1 MTYLYRIVALLIA
14 ITVHEFSHG
23 KVADMLG
30 DPTARKSGRL
40 SLNPIRHLD
49 PIGSLMIILVGFGW
63 AKPVPVNPSNFQNPQ
78 RGMLYVGLAGPLANF
93 TTAFLFG
100 LPIKMGLVPH
110 QTVISGVIL
119 TIVWINTAL
128 GVFNL
133 LPIPPL
139 DGSNVLAAFLPRSAL
154 RTYWAWERYG
164 ILILFLLIVVFDGIF
179 ISGILFPMVN
189 FLLSFFL

>member
-1 MTYLYRIVALLIA
+1 MIFLFRIVALLVA

-23 KVADMLG
+23 KVADLLG
-30 DPTARKSGRL
+30 DSTARNSGRL

-49 PIGSLMIILVGFGW
+49 PLGSLMVILVGFGW
-63 AKPVPVNPSNFQNPQ
+63 AKPVPVNPSNFRNPQ
-78 RGMLYVGLAGPLANF
+78 RDMMYVGLAGPLANF
-93 TTAFLFG
+93 ATAFIFG
-100 LPIKMGLVPH
+100 LPIRMGLFPH
-110 QTVISGVIL
+110 QTILSGVIE

-139 DGSNVLAAFLPRSAL
+139 DGSNVLAAFLPRRVLPS
-154 RTYWAWERYG
+154 YWAWERYG
-164 ILILFLLIVVFDGIF
+164 ILVLFLVIFVFGGVF
-179 ISGILFPMVN
+179 ISGILFPIVN

>member
-1 MTYLYRIVALLIA
+1 MIFLFRIVALLVA

-23 KVADMLG
+23 KVADLLG
-30 DPTARKSGRL
+30 DSTARNSGRL

-49 PIGSLMIILVGFGW
+49 PLGSLMVILVGFGW
-63 AKPVPVNPSNFQNPQ
+63 AKPVPVNSSNFRNPQ
-78 RGMLYVGLAGPLANF
+78 RDMMYVGLAGPLANF
-93 TTAFLFG
+93 ATAFLFG
-100 LPIKMGLVPH
+100 MPIRMGLFPH
-110 QTVISGVIL
+110 KTILFGVIE

-139 DGSNVLAAFLPRSAL
+139 DGSNVLAAFLPRRVLPS
-154 RTYWAWERYG
+154 YWAWERYG
-164 ILILFLLIVVFDGIF
+164 ILVLFLIIVVFDGVF
-179 ISGILFPMVN
+179 ISGILVPMVN